1 MDAGKCNKI
10 WRVNV
15 KKDFQPIVDYVEGR
29 ISITEFQYLFETDKS
44 LQRTL
49 RLSMD
54 KRYTFL
60 KPYNYNYYEF
70 FKNYY
75 NYKDKNWNTI
85 VNRAGIQGE
94 LMRFL
99 DEYSIIYNA
108 YSKYKEEYGFLID
121 IQPSWAFTNDDTIL
135 QTIIESIPKDLSKT
149 KRISIGKEKVRS
161 LFKYDKTYPRWV
173 QSPEWPIVNG
183 KPLVFSHQEKAK
195 GGDIRTYYYFYNE
208 DTKEE
213 TVIEQ
218 FD

>member
-1 MDAGKCNKI
+1 M
-10 WRVNV
+10 
-15 KKDFQPIVDYVEGR
+15 KKDFQPIIDYVEGKL
-29 ISITEFQYLFETDKS
+29 SITEFQYLFETDKL

-49 RLSMD
+49 RLPMD
-54 KRYTFL
+54 KNYTFL
-60 KPYNYNYYEF
+60 KSYNFNYYDF

-75 NYKDKNWNTI
+75 NYKGKSWNTI

-99 DEYSIIYNA
+99 DEYSIEYNA
-108 YSKYKEEYGFLID
+108 YSKYKEDYGFLID
-121 IQPSWAFTNDDTIL
+121 IQPSWAFTNDDSIL
-135 QTIIESIPKDLSKT
+135 QTMIEAIPKELSQT
-149 KRISIGKEKVRS
+149 QRIKIGKEKVRA

-173 QSPEWPIVNG
+173 QGAEWPIVNG

-195 GGDIRTYYYFYNE
+195 DGDIRTYYYFYDE
-208 DTKEE
+208 DTKEQ